1 MPHEQ
6 SEVRAGVVAGAVCYA
21 IWGLV
26 PLAFQAIQHT
36 GPGPW
41 EIVTHRVIWGT
52 ITAVVLVFAAGQ
64 KDQVLRILRE
74 PKTLGWLAL
83 SAALIA
89 VNWLLFIWAV
99 TSHRVMESSLG
110 YYITPLINMAAGAL
124 VFRERIDRIGAAA
137 IAVAAVGVIVQGLAL
152 GVFPWVS
159 LALAVSFGGY
169 GIVRKRVK
177 ADAQSGLLIECLFLL
192 VPCLAYV
199 GWLESRHLGHFTAS
213 PAATAWLV
221 AAGPITIAP
230 LALFAWAARK
240 IPLSTMG
247 FLQFLAPTISFV
259 IGIMEGEAF
268 NGLRLASFVFIW
280 GGAAIY
286 AWGAWRKTRRLRPAL
301 AASSAKE
308 PLTAN

>member
-1 MPHEQ
+1 
-6 SEVRAGVVAGAVCYA
+6 
-21 IWGLV
+21 
-26 PLAFQAIQHT
+26 
-36 GPGPW
+36 
-41 EIVTHRVIWGT
+41 VIWGT
-52 ITAVVLVFAAGQ
+52 FVAIALVWFAGQ
-64 KDQVLRILRE
+64 KAQTLRILRE

-89 VNWLLFIWAV
+89 INWLLFIWAV
-99 TSHRVMESSLG
+99 NSGRLLETSLG

-124 VFRERIDRIGAAA
+124 LFRERIDRIGAAA
-137 IAVAAVGVIVQGLAL
+137 IAVAAIGVIVQALAIGHL
-152 GVFPWVS
+152 PWVS
-159 LALAVSFGGY
+159 ICLALSFGGY

-192 VPCLAYV
+192 IPCLAYV
-199 GWLESRHLGHFTAS
+199 GWLESRGLGHFTAS
-213 PAATAWLV
+213 PAATAWLI

-259 IGIMEGEAF
+259 IGVLEGEPF
-268 NGLRLASFVFIW
+268 NTLRLVSFVFIW

-286 AWGAWRKTRRLRPAL
+286 AYGAWKKTRRMRVAETVAAPPGTLRV
-301 AASSAKE
+301 S
-308 PLTAN
+308 